1 MTNQLREVMGEWA
14 DEVQVPHD
22 LADRALRR
30 RARRPWVYG
39 ALAVG
44 VAAALA
50 VAATIVTREGD
61 IVIRPATEVT
71 LPARPSPAP
80 TDVRADVDNV
90 PPRNMIAAGNYAIS
104 SYFVYSTEKLG
115 GRWERR
121 RHTWWLL
128 NPRTGTYE
136 KTPYAWLDV
145 APGLQVAAV
154 LEGEVMGR
162 RIGILDLNTGQF
174 LTWIELD
181 QDVIG
186 LKWSPDGT
194 KLLATAYAEYPMRWK
209 RVGPNSEEHLPTTR
223 TGFYVVDVP
232 TKEVAFRPMPN
243 DENLLPAGSQNFNW
257 SQDGTL
263 VWEGRGGEPSRV
275 YFTPD
280 GREHEAPPEKYSSAR
295 VTPLSP
301 NGTLLLG
308 RDGLPTSIT
317 EKATGRVVG
326 RQQALQLHAWADDES
341 VLALACAGECDNEFH
356 SALMLIGV
364 DGSVKR
370 QLSGY
375 QDKTK
380 EDPWVGVLT
389 PR

>member
-1 MTNQLREVMGEWA
+1 MTNKLREVMGEWA

-50 VAATIVTREGD
+50 VVAMIVPGEGD
-61 IVIRPATEVT
+61 IVIKPATEVT

-80 TDVRADVDNV
+80 TDVRTDVDNV

-104 SYFVYSTEKLG
+104 SYFVYTTEKLG

-194 KLLATAYAEYPMRWK
+194 KLLATAYTEYPMRWK
-209 RVGPNSEEHLPTTR
+209 RIDPNTTTEEPTTR

-232 TKEVAFRPMPN
+232 TKRVAFRPMPIDRN
-243 DENLLPAGSQNFNW
+243 ILPNGSQNFSW

-263 VWEGRGGEPSRV
+263 VWEGRGGQPNRV
-275 YFTPD
+275 YFTLD
-280 GREHEAPPEKYSSAR
+280 GRPHEAPQEEYSSGG
-295 VTPLSP
+295 VTALSP
-301 NGTLLLG
+301 NGALLLG
-308 RDGLPTSIT
+308 DAGLPTSIT
-317 EKATGRVVG
+317 DKATGRVVG
-326 RQQALQLHAWADDES
+326 RQRALQLHAWADDES
-341 VLALACAGECDNEFH
+341 VLGLRCAGECDNEFH
-356 SALMLIGV
+356 SALTLMGV
-364 DGSVKR
+364 DGSMKQ

-375 QDKTK
+375 KDETK
-380 EDPWVGVLT
+380 EDPWVWVLT

>member
-50 VAATIVTREGD
+50 VVAVIVPRERD

-181 QDVIG
+181 RDVIG

-194 KLLATAYAEYPMRWK
+194 KLLATAYTEYPMRW
-209 RVGPNSEEHLPTTR
+209 RRISSDSTTVEPTTR

-232 TKEVAFRPMPN
+232 TKKVEFRPMPI
-243 DENLLPAGSQNFNW
+243 DENLLSAGSQDFSW

-263 VWEGRGGEPSRV
+263 VWEGRGGEPRRA

-280 GREHEAPPEKYSSAR
+280 GRAHEAPQEEYSSGG
-295 VTPLSP
+295 VSPLSP
-301 NGTLLLG
+301 NGTLRLDG
-308 RDGLPTSIT
+308 DGLPTAIT

-341 VLALACAGECDNEFH
+341 VIALRCARECDNEFDA
-356 SALMLIGV
+356 ALMLIGV
-364 DGSVKR
+364 DGTEKQ

-375 QDKTK
+375 QNSVK
-380 EDPWVGVLT
+380 EGAWVWVLT